1 MNSYSSIMHRLNKN
15 DNCLIVYA
23 HKHSAHVNK
32 YVYITT
38 FQILN
43 FYTEHLIAMKCSI
56 IKMLTLCKGFHSH
69 TLCLGGMAFL
79 LSLSKLVTRYR
90 KNKNQYILAPSKFQL
105 CFFTLMNV

>member
-90 KNKNQYILAPSKFQL
+90 IK
-105 CFFTLMNV
+105 